1 MIPQNFKSSK
11 KKNKK
16 WQIFVA
22 FFFVAIILVCVSLYA
37 IKSHHNKNSFFS
49 TYFISKENT
58 EKIQEKKMTT
68 IQKAATG
75 FFAHMRFTDTPL
87 DMNTLSFKDIQGKDH
102 TLAEFNGK
110 PILINLWAIWCMP
123 CRTEMPDLAQLKREL
138 GGENFDVIAINIDK
152 AASSEKI
159 QQFLQDIH
167 ADNLVYYRDE
177 TMNIFNDMRK
187 QGIALGLPVTLLID
201 KNGYLIASYNGA
213 APWANDDAKTLIKAV
228 MKEAQ

>member
-1 MIPQNFKSSK
+1 MIPQNFDNQK

-16 WQIFVA
+16 KIIFITSFLA
-22 FFFVAIILVCVSLYA
+22 TMILAGVSLYA
-37 IKSHHNKNSFFS
+37 TKGSHDKSAGLIANSL
-49 TYFISKENT
+49 SKENT
-58 EKIQEKKMTT
+58 EKVQNKKMMT

-75 FFAHMRFTDTPL
+75 FFAHMRFIDTPL

-102 TLAEFNGK
+102 ALAEFNGK
-110 PILINLWAIWCMP
+110 PILINLWAIWCVP
-123 CRTEMPDLAQLKREL
+123 CRTEMPELAQLKREL

-152 AASSEKI
+152 AASLEKI
-159 QQFLQDIH
+159 QKFLQDIH

-187 QGIALGLPVTLLID
+187 QGLALGLPITFLID

-213 APWANDDAKTLIKAV
+213 APWANDEAKALIKAV